1 MKKTPTPPTKHSPT
15 SDEANASLAPA
26 STAAI
31 NVDPTLPIIRIVSEE
46 EEMHVNLGLEME
58 DETHEMLVKW
68 GKEVA
73 SDEDYINIA
82 ISDGIKHFISSDNS
96 DSLK

>member
-1 MKKTPTPPTKHSPT
+1 MKKTPKTTTTTLPSSSSAP
-15 SDEANASLAPA
+15 NAPA

-46 EEMHVNLGLEME
+46 EEMHIKMELEME
-58 DETHEMLVKW
+58 DSTHDMLVKW

-73 SDEDYINIA
+73 SDEDYIEIA
-82 ISDGIKHFISSDNS
+82 VRAGLKHYISSD
-96 DSLK
+96 K

>member
-1 MKKTPTPPTKHSPT
+1 MKKTPKTTSNLT
-15 SDEANASLAPA
+15 SD
-26 STAAI
+26 
-31 NVDPTLPIIRIVSEE
+31 DLPIIRIVSEE
-46 EEMHVNLGLEME
+46 EEMHVKMELEME

-82 ISDGIKHFISSDNS
+82 ISDGIKHLISSD
-96 DSLK
+96 K